1 MINAMSAA
9 LELIARRYEDFARF
23 EARGRSP
30 AYARIA
36 QAIAVD
42 RFMLS
47 FLAEWPEIKR
57 QPNLLLGAVR
67 YLYGT
72 PEDADVFLEL
82 ARAHAEEIAAVMAAR
97 STQTNEPARCATLLP
112 VLAGLPQPLALLEVG
127 AAAGLCLLPDRYAYD
142 YGRVQIP
149 PSRPGAASTP
159 VFSCRADAGTPLPEC
174 NVEVASCAGLD
185 LHPIDLTDD
194 TEIRWLEALIWPG
207 EGSRLSLLRAACELA
222 RAEPP
227 PVIAGDLRGDLPALA
242 AQAPADATLVVFH
255 TAVLAYVRDPA
266 DRAAFAHSVAELDA
280 VWIANEGPQNIPG
293 VPASVMQE
301 RPAGD
306 EFLLCV
312 DGQPT
317 AWTDGHGTWIDWRPA
332 T

>member
-47 FLAEWPEIKR
+47 FSANTSAEIKR

-72 PEDADVFLEL
+72 PGDADDFLEL

-149 PSRPGAASTP
+149 PSRPGAVSTP

-207 EGSRLSLLRAACELA
+207 EGSRLCRCCAPRA
-222 RAEPP
+222 RPRRTS
-227 PVIAGDLRGDLPALA
+227 AGDRRRSA
-242 AQAPADATLVVFH
+242 
-255 TAVLAYVRDPA
+255 R
-266 DRAAFAHSVAELDA
+266 
-280 VWIANEGPQNIPG
+280 
-293 VPASVMQE
+293 
-301 RPAGD
+301 
-306 EFLLCV
+306 
-312 DGQPT
+312 
-317 AWTDGHGTWIDWRPA
+317 
-332 T
+332 